1 MADGISK
8 GRADKVQTEEDLS
21 ELKCTPGRLRLP
33 VSYRFAAAEPAHT
46 PVESGHVRA
55 RPGEEACHG
64 GGEVR
69 TAVIIPVSMTIQ
81 KHGDRCMSHRYLL
94 MNTIGITGR

>member
-46 PVESGHVRA
+46 LSSLAMSERDRAKRPVMGAAKSVR
-55 RPGEEACHG
+55 
-64 GGEVR
+64 
-69 TAVIIPVSMTIQ
+69 
-81 KHGDRCMSHRYLL
+81 L
-94 MNTIGITGR
+94 